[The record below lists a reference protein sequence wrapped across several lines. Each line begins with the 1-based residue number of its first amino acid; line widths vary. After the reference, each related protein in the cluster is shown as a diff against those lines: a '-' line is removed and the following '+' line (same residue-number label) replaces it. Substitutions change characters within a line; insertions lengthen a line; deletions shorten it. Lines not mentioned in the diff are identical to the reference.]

1 MLSTMIRAGGSVG
14 RQLIRS
20 AEVAPVATVRA
31 ISKSSEVNS
40 DYMTM
45 RDNNQSPKV
54 SRDYQSK
61 MQIRLKKV
69 SR

>member
-1 MLSTMIRAGGSVG
+1 MLSTMLRAGGSVG

-20 AEVAPVATVRA
+20 AEVAPVRA

-45 RDNNQSPKV
+45 RDNNQQPKV

>member
-1 MLSTMIRAGGSVG
+1 MSTMIRAGGSVG
-14 RQLIRS
+14 RQLIRT
-20 AEVAPVATVRA
+20 AEVAPAAVRT

-45 RDNNQSPKV
+45 RDNNQAPKV